1 MAACEANGG
10 CSAEDLAR
18 YRERIAYF
26 EGLDAFTDQQL
37 RAECSADP
45 TSAACKAYVADAL
58 CAAESRSSALCGG
71 VPGFGVE
78 RWGYRDPN
86 EVWKANMFASGRD
99 YSPGFGIAFANLQHQ
114 QDTLDLLA
122 EFAESVNAVRGND
135 SIGIAIELSL
145 AMIGTGAVG
154 RIPKTGAQSLAGSF
168 GERQF
173 LLNRGELEEL
183 FAPSATSRKPGGSG
197 APTGNL
203 GPMRRPVD
211 DPNLDK
217 ILDSNY
223 GRVSINGARVG
234 NGGTADALRYEDA
247 TGQLLSPSG
256 HRQAAE
262 QMRNRLQAYVR
273 RVTNSPNPN
282 NEGTTFT
289 RRDIDYANELI
300 ADLNNALGN

>member
-1 MAACEANGG
+1 MAACEVNGG

-122 EFAESVNAVRGND
+122 EFADSVNAVRGND

-145 AMIGTGAVG
+145 ALIGTGAVG

-173 LLNRGELEEL
+173 QLSRYTNRIDDYVDILSPE
-183 FAPSATSRKPGGSG
+183 SRTHILIGDGPGSG
-197 APTGNL
+197 GHLWPGQPGKTEVV
-203 GPMRRPVD
+203 PV
-211 DPNLDK
+211 
-217 ILDSNY
+217 
-223 GRVSINGARVG
+223 
-234 NGGTADALRYEDA
+234 
-247 TGQLLSPSG
+247 
-256 HRQAAE
+256 
-262 QMRNRLQAYVR
+262 
-273 RVTNSPNPN
+273 
-282 NEGTTFT
+282 F
-289 RRDIDYANELI
+289 
-300 ADLNNALGN
+300 